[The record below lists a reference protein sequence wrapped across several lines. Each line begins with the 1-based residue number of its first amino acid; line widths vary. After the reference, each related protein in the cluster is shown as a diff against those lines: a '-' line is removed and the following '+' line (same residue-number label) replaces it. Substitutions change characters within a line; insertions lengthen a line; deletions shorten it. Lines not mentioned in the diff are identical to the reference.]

1 MSARRGLPALLV
13 PLLLASAAPAAGA
26 AELGKAGAPRVE
38 LQRADTLATPAGGE
52 IRRYRQH
59 VAGYPVL
66 DAEAVV
72 ADPAGRRAQLV
83 VDETVAGIAPP
94 RAARLTRD
102 EALAKARS
110 ASGAGALRAS
120 PRSQLG
126 IDPGTGRLAWR
137 VLLASA
143 KPLGDFE
150 VTLDARS
157 GRVLSV
163 RDLLRRAT
171 GSAALFDPNPLV
183 TRGSSVGLRD
193 RHDRNSRLLQRQRIP
208 VALPRLNDP
217 GGCLKGAFVKV
228 DLGRRGKRV
237 CKRSLDWSVGRSAE
251 RFEAL
256 MAYYHVDRTRAY
268 LESLDLENGL
278 RDRRPVL
285 VHANAIRADQS
296 FFSPRTHQL
305 TFGTGGV
312 DDGEDGD
319 VIVHE
324 YGHAVQDQQVPRFG
338 RRPQGAAMG
347 EGWGDYLA
355 AVMSAQT
362 TGGSEKF
369 DPCMFEWDAT
379 SYTRNRCLRRT
390 DSDLTKGEVKR
401 RCFGD
406 EHCVGVAWSGALW
419 DLRPL
424 LGSDGAGRVVTDR
437 VVLQSH
443 LLLTRNSNLRDGA
456 RALIAAD
463 GLLYGGAH
471 AASIE
476 AEMVQ
481 RGFCG
486 SSGC

>member
-13 PLLLASAAPAAGA
+13 PLLLASAAPAASA
-26 AELGKAGAPRVE
+26 AQLREADAPWVE
-38 LQRADTLATPAGGE
+38 LERTATVATPSGGE
-52 IRRYRQH
+52 IRRYRQR
-59 VAGYPVL
+59 VAGYPVF

-72 ADPAGRRAQLV
+72 ADPAGGRSQLV
-83 VDETVAGIAPP
+83 VDDTVAGIGPP
-94 RAARLTRD
+94 RAARLTRA

-110 ASGAGALRAS
+110 ASGAGALRAA
-120 PRSQLG
+120 PRSRLG
-126 IDPGTGRLAWR
+126 IDPETGRLAWR
-137 VLLASA
+137 VLLASN

-157 GRVLSV
+157 GRVLAV

-171 GSAALFDPNPLV
+171 GSAALFDPSPLV

-193 RHDRNSRLLQRQRIP
+193 RRDRNSRLLRRQQVP

-217 GGCLKGAFVKV
+217 RGCLKGAYVKV
-228 DLGRRGKRV
+228 DLGRKERRV
-237 CKRSLDWSVGRSAE
+237 CKRSLDWSVGRAAE

-268 LESLDLENGL
+268 LEGLDLEDGL
-278 RDRRPVL
+278 RTRPVV

-324 YGHAVQDQQVPRFG
+324 YGHSVQDQQVARFG

-369 DPCMFEWDAT
+369 DPCVFEWDAT

-390 DSDLTKGEVKR
+390 DSEMTKTQAKR

-406 EHCVGVAWSGALW
+406 EHCVGEAWSGALW

-424 LGSDGAGRVVTDR
+424 LGSDGAGRVITDR

-486 SSGC
+486 STGC

>member
-13 PLLLASAAPAAGA
+13 ALVLVGAAPAAGA
-26 AELGKAGAPRVE
+26 IGLREANAPRAE
-38 LQRADTLATPAGGE
+38 LQRTATLSVAAGGE
-52 IRRYRQH
+52 IRRYRQE
-59 VAGYPVL
+59 VAGYAVF

-72 ADPAGRRAQLV
+72 ADPAGRPSQLV
-83 VDETVAGIAPP
+83 VDRTVAQVAPSRP
-94 RAARLTRD
+94 ATVD
-102 EALAKARS
+102 KGTALVKART
-110 ASGAGALRAS
+110 ASGAGALRAP
-120 PRSQLG
+120 PRSRLG
-126 IDPGTGRLAWR
+126 VDPQTGRLAWR
-137 VLLASA
+137 VLVPSG

-171 GSAALFDPNPLV
+171 GSASLFDPNPLV
-183 TRGSSVGLRD
+183 THGTSVGLRD
-193 RHDRNSRLLQRQRIP
+193 RHDRNSKLLQRLRVP

-217 GGCLKGAFVKV
+217 RGCLRGAYVKV
-228 DLGRRGKRV
+228 DLGRKETRV
-237 CKRSLDWSVGRSAE
+237 CKRSRDWSVGRSAE

-268 LESLDLENGL
+268 LESLELDDGL
-278 RDRRPVL
+278 RRRPVHI
-285 VHANAIRADQS
+285 HANAIRPDQS
-296 FFSPRTHQL
+296 FFSPRTRDL
-305 TFGTGGV
+305 TFGAGGV

-324 YGHAVQDQQVPRFG
+324 YGHAVQDQQVSRFG
-338 RRPQGAAMG
+338 RRPQGAAIG
-347 EGWGDYLA
+347 EGFSDYLA
-355 AVMSAQT
+355 AVMSAET

-379 SYTRNRCLRRT
+379 SYTLNRCLRRT
-390 DSDLTKGEVKR
+390 DTELTKRQVKR

-406 EHCVGVAWSGALW
+406 EHCVGEAWSGALW

-424 LGSDGAGRVVTDR
+424 LGTDGAGHVITDR

-443 LLLTRNSNLRDGA
+443 LLLTKNSNLRDGA

-463 GLLYGGAH
+463 ELLYGGAH
-471 AASIE
+471 VASIE

-481 RGFCG
+481 RGFC
-486 SSGC
+486 SSTGC

>member
-1 MSARRGLPALLV
+1 MSVRRGLPALLV
-13 PLLLASAAPAAGA
+13 PLLLASAVPAASA
-26 AELGKAGAPRVE
+26 AELAEAEVPRVE
-38 LQRADTLATPAGGE
+38 LHRAATLGTAAGGE
-52 IRRYRQH
+52 IRRYRQR
-59 VAGYPVL
+59 VGGYPVF

-72 ADPAGRRAQLV
+72 ADPAGRPSQLV
-83 VDETVAGIAPP
+83 VDETVTGIAPP

-120 PRSQLG
+120 PRSRLG
-126 IDPGTGRLAWR
+126 IDPNTGRLAWR
-137 VLLASA
+137 VLLASG

-150 VTLDARS
+150 VSLDARS

-163 RDLLRRAT
+163 RDLIRRAT
-171 GSAALFDPNPLV
+171 GSASLFDPNPLV
-183 TRGSSVGLRD
+183 THGSSIGLRD
-193 RHDRNSRLLQRQRIP
+193 RHDRNSRLLQRQRVP
-208 VALPRLNDP
+208 VALPRLSDP
-217 GGCLKGAFVKV
+217 RGCLKGAYVKV
-228 DLGRRGKRV
+228 DLGRKERRV

-278 RDRRPVL
+278 RKRPVL

-296 FFSPRTHQL
+296 FFSPRTKEL

-319 VIVHE
+319 VVVHE
-324 YGHAVQDQQVPRFG
+324 YGHSVQDQQVSRFG

-355 AVMSAQT
+355 AVMSQRT

-369 DPCMFEWDAT
+369 DPCVFEWDAT

-390 DSDLTKGEVKR
+390 DTDLTKKQAKH

-406 EHCVGVAWSGALW
+406 EHCVGEAWSGALW

-424 LGSDGAGRVVTDR
+424 LGSDGAGHVITDR

-463 GLLYGGAH
+463 ALLYGGAH

-481 RGFCG
+481 RGFCA
-486 SSGC
+486 STGC